1 MKQLIP
7 KGFLWKLTF
16 INSVVITLAMGL
28 TGWAIY
34 ETACNL
40 VGGIG
45 SPSPIRQAQFNATL
59 FQYFLIFTTLGV
71 LISTVLH
78 FYLTRKMI
86 NPVRE
91 LIESTK
97 VLKTGRYPEPIQL
110 RTSGEIAELL
120 EQYNELIVRLE
131 TNERERKKLIENI
144 SHELRTP
151 TANIKG
157 YLYALKE
164 GHIEGDTILFQSLHD
179 QAKQLTSL
187 IEQIEHVTTWTVEG
201 TTYSEK
207 QVINSRKLIEEC
219 IQLFD
224 WQIKEEAVQLDVK
237 IEDVNLNVHEK
248 GMQQAI
254 SNIIENALRY
264 RIGKEPIVIEGKVKE
279 SKYVISVTGK
289 GEAIPQEE
297 QDKIFER
304 FYRVEQS
311 RNRETGGSG
320 LGLAIAQ
327 EIVIAHNGTIH
338 LQSFD
343 DYHSFIITLPFIN
356 SSN

>member
-1 MKQLIP
+1 
-7 KGFLWKLTF
+7 
-16 INSVVITLAMGL
+16 MGL
-28 TGWAIY
+28 TGRAIY

-144 SHELRTP
+144 SHELRT
-151 TANIKG
+151 TA
-157 YLYALKE
+157 
-164 GHIEGDTILFQSLHD
+164 
-179 QAKQLTSL
+179 
-187 IEQIEHVTTWTVEG
+187 
-201 TTYSEK
+201 
-207 QVINSRKLIEEC
+207 
-219 IQLFD
+219 
-224 WQIKEEAVQLDVK
+224 
-237 IEDVNLNVHEK
+237 
-248 GMQQAI
+248 
-254 SNIIENALRY
+254 
-264 RIGKEPIVIEGKVKE
+264 
-279 SKYVISVTGK
+279 
-289 GEAIPQEE
+289 
-297 QDKIFER
+297 
-304 FYRVEQS
+304 
-311 RNRETGGSG
+311 
-320 LGLAIAQ
+320 
-327 EIVIAHNGTIH
+327 
-338 LQSFD
+338 
-343 DYHSFIITLPFIN
+343 
-356 SSN
+356 